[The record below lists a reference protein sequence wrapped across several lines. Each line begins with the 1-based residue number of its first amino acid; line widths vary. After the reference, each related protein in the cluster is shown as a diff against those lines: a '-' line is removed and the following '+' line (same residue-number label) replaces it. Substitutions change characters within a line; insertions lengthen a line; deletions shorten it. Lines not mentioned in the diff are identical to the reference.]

1 MMSANFTSP
10 SVVNSIIPDY
20 TAMTT
25 VAADNSYQGLPSL
38 VSMNNVPSFTS
49 SNTQVQNMAFPSLLG
64 MNDTFNPQQLQQL
77 QNMGFNGY
85 IGGNNSISGN
95 GFVNPANVYGVMR
108 YGNGF
113 GNGLMA
119 SNAMA
124 GGTVANL
131 NGNGI
136 IQNIGNGGNAL
147 GNGLGLQGM
156 INQDGNV

>member
-1 MMSANFTSP
+1 
-10 SVVNSIIPDY
+10 
-20 TAMTT
+20 MTT

-38 VSMNNVPSFTS
+38 VGMNNIPSFTS

-64 MNDTFNPQQLQQL
+64 INDTFNAQQLQQL

-108 YGNGF
+108 YGNNGF

-119 SNAMA
+119 NNAMA
-124 GGTVANL
+124 GGTVTNL

-156 INQDGNV
+156 INQDGSV